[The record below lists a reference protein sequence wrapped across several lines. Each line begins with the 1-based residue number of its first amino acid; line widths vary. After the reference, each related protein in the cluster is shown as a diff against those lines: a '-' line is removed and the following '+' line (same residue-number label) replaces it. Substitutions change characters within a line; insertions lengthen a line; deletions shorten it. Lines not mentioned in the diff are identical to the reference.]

1 MATSSHQST
10 ITAPGI
16 SGGLITN
23 IQVSQSGADVLD
35 ASHLGQAAGSAANRY
50 ASPFLGTLTVSVSY
64 IGDSIP
70 TAGDTGSV
78 TVTGPTAV
86 SLSNAVCT
94 SSSITGSAGELI
106 TADVTYEAI
115 SS

>member
-10 ITAPGI
+10 ITAPGV

-23 IQVSQSGADVLD
+23 IQVSQGGSDPLD
-35 ASHLGQAAGSAANRY
+35 ASHLGQADGSAANRY
-50 ASPFLGTLTVSVSY
+50 PSPFLGTLTVSVSY

-70 TAGDTGSV
+70 TSGDTGAV
-78 TVTGPTAV
+78 TVTGPVAV
-86 SLSNAVCT
+86 SLANAVCT

-106 TADVTYEAI
+106 TADATFELI
-115 SS
+115 S